1 MSVAMKDL
9 PRRHGITVDEYY
21 RMAETGEIAPDARVE
36 LIEGEIIDMP
46 PPGPRHSS
54 MDMRLTA
61 LLIRALGDRAMVRPG
76 GGVRLDDMSL
86 VGPDFALVV
95 PREDF
100 YEYHHPTPE
109 ETFLA
114 IEVSDS
120 RLSFDLGRKRAL
132 YARCGVTEL
141 WVIDLKRGR
150 LHRFRQPSG
159 DEYLEIEVLE
169 APRTMSIE
177 KLPGITLDTSSLF
190 GG

>member
-9 PRRHGITVDEYY
+9 PRRHGITVDEFI
-21 RMAETGEIAPDARVE
+21 RMYEAGELAPDARVE

-46 PPGPRHSS
+46 LPGPRHSS
-54 MDMRLTA
+54 MDMRLNV
-61 LLIRALGDRAMVRPG
+61 LLMRAVGDRAMVRPG

-86 VGPDFALVV
+86 AGPDFALVV
-95 PREDF
+95 PRDDF

-109 ETFLA
+109 ETLLA
-114 IEVSDS
+114 IEVSDT
-120 RLSFDLGRKRAL
+120 RLRFDLGRKRAL
-132 YARCGVTEL
+132 YARRGVTEL
-141 WVIDLKRGR
+141 WVIDVKRGR

>member
-1 MSVAMKDL
+1 MISPRMQLQLSRCTWAHFRHESLCPRLPSSRRLNSSEETCMSVAMKDL
-9 PRRHGITVDEYY
+9 PRRHGITVDEFI
-21 RMAETGEIAPDARVE
+21 RMYEAGELAPDARVE

-46 PPGPRHSS
+46 LPGSRHSS
-54 MDMRLTA
+54 MDMRVNA
-61 LLIRALGDRAMVRPG
+61 LLMRAVGDQAMVRPG

-132 YARCGVTEL
+132 YAR
-141 WVIDLKRGR
+141 RG
-150 LHRFRQPSG
+150 
-159 DEYLEIEVLE
+159 
-169 APRTMSIE
+169 
-177 KLPGITLDTSSLF
+177 
-190 GG
+190 